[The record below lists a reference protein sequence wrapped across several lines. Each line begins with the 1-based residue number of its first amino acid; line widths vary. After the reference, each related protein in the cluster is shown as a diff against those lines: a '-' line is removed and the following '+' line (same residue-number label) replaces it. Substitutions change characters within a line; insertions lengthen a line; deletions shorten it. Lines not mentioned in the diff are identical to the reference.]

1 MRRQIKQ
8 GILILSY
15 LRNQEIKDLS
25 MLQSAKQGL
34 ISPSYLGVHWESISH
49 TSTLEEETKVPR

>member
-25 MLQSAKQGL
+25 MLQSAKQSS
-34 ISPSYLGVHWESISH
+34 ISPSYLGVH
-49 TSTLEEETKVPR
+49 

>member
-25 MLQSAKQGL
+25 MLQSAKQGS
-34 ISPSYLGVHWESISH
+34 ISPSYLGVH
-49 TSTLEEETKVPR
+49 